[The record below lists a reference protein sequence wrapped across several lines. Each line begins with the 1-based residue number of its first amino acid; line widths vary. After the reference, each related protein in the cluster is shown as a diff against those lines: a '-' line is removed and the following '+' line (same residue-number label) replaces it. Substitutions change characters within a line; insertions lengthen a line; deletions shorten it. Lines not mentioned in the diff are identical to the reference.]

1 MPAAATRIC
10 AVAIAAALL
19 TGCYGSKLVKGPINS
34 EHASLQADSIRAE
47 TKELLARVSSLEEAF
62 ADGRLA
68 SSRSQA
74 RMSAT
79 ISELEESVRIL
90 ISRLDDQA
98 QMQSRRRPPPRT
110 RVVEPDTAATDS
122 TALGRAGGSEEE
134 LYRAAYLDVTRGNY
148 DLAIRGFQNYLVR
161 HPAGTYLPEVHYY
174 LGDCYY
180 ADGQYLEAVP
190 EFRYVVERFP
200 ESRLVPAAY
209 LKSGRCYQ
217 QLEEKN
223 LAERAFH
230 TLIDKHPNSE
240 EAQQARAA
248 LDELEG

>member
-10 AVAIAAALL
+10 AAVIAVALFS
-19 TGCYGSKLVKGPINS
+19 GCWGGKWVKGPINA

-47 TKELLARVSSLEEAF
+47 TRELLARVTTLEQALAEE
-62 ADGRLA
+62 RLA
-68 SSRSQA
+68 SSRAQA
-74 RMSAT
+74 RMNAT
-79 ISELEESVRIL
+79 ITELEESVRIL

-98 QMQSRRRPPPRT
+98 QMQSSRRPPPRQ
-110 RVVEPDTAATDS
+110 RVVEPNTAVADS
-122 TALGRAGGSEEE
+122 SAVDRAGGTEEE

-161 HPAGTYLPEVHYY
+161 HPTGVYLSEVHYY
-174 LGDCYY
+174 LGECYY
-180 ADGQYLEAVP
+180 AKGQFLEADP

-200 ESRLVPAAY
+200 DSRLVPASY

-223 LAERAFH
+223 LAERAFQ
-230 TLIDKHPNSE
+230 TLIEKHPDSV

>member
-1 MPAAATRIC
+1 VPAAATRIC
-10 AVAIAAALL
+10 AVAVAAALL

-47 TKELLARVSSLEEAF
+47 TRELLTRVGSLEEAL
-62 ADGRLA
+62 AEERLA

-74 RMSAT
+74 RMGAT

-98 QMQSRRRPPPRT
+98 QTQSSRRPPPRT
-110 RVVEPDTAATDS
+110 RVIEPDSAGADS
-122 TALGRAGGSEEE
+122 TAVDRAGGSEEE

-161 HPAGTYLPEVHYY
+161 HPTGTYLPEVHYY
-174 LGDCYY
+174 LGECYY
-180 ADGQYLEAVP
+180 AESEFLEAVP
-190 EFRYVVERFP
+190 EFRYVVDRFP
-200 ESRLVPAAY
+200 ASRLVPAAY

-217 QLEEKN
+217 ELEEKN
-223 LAERAFH
+223 LAERAFQ
-230 TLIDKHPNSE
+230 TLIDKHPDSA